1 MLDIHSRMTALEGAL
16 AWAKI
21 DVQKG
26 VASVPTAVTFFQ
38 NGRFVI
44 QLGALW
50 LTASPAHQYY
60 MLLHEY
66 NHIVRGDLTPI
77 PHRKQSVW
85 NIASDAVINHS
96 LQNLATVEETANYVH
111 YPALQVKYPA
121 LPMYIPTTSIIYN
134 ELCKHPESQGRSC
147 YIVANEKEDRDALDQ
162 ATTRAIVA
170 TRDVKDMSVGGMVS
184 RAAFPTISATRAV
197 PMLNELL
204 KYVRE
209 VHTQKKPVRSYM
221 REGRVGCL
229 KGVTRK
235 PRPSVAVA
243 LDVSGSISA
252 KELEQELAIVNYLTQ
267 QGYSVRRYVFA
278 TTCKEWPGGTS
289 PPNVGSSTELAPVIT
304 CTKQHA
310 VLVLLSDGDME
321 PVQTNTQHHIWVGPQ
336 AITQHHGAHV
346 VVG

>member
-1 MLDIHSRMTALEGAL
+1 MLDIQSRMTALEGAL

-21 DVQKG
+21 EVQKG

-38 NGRFVI
+38 NGRFII
-44 QLGALW
+44 QLGVPW

-66 NHIVRGDLTPI
+66 NHIVRGDLTPV
-77 PHRKQSVW
+77 PDRSVPIW
-85 NIASDAVINHS
+85 NIASDAIINHS
-96 LQNLATVEETANYVH
+96 LQNLATVKETANYVH
-111 YPALQVKYPA
+111 YPALQAQYPA
-121 LPMYIPTTSIIYN
+121 LPRYIPTTSVIYN
-134 ELCKHPESQGRSC
+134 ELCKHPEHQGAPC
-147 YIVANEKEDRDALDQ
+147 YIVADTNVDRDTLDQ

-170 TRDVKDMSVGGMVS
+170 ARDVNDMSVGGMVA
-184 RAAFPTISATRAV
+184 RAPFPTISATRSV
-197 PMLNELL
+197 PVLNELL
-204 KYVRE
+204 RHVRD

-267 QGYSVRRYVFA
+267 QGYEVRRYVFA
-278 TTCKEWPGGTS
+278 TECQEWPGGSS
-289 PPNVGSSTELAPVIT
+289 PPNVGCSTNLAPVVER
-304 CTKQHA
+304 TKQHA
-310 VLVLLSDGDME
+310 VLVLLSDGEMT
-321 PVQTNTQHHIWVGPQ
+321 PVPTRAQHHIWVGPQ
-336 AITQHHGAHV
+336 VITQHHGAHV
-346 VVG
+346 VIE

>member
-21 DVQKG
+21 EVQKG
-26 VASVPTAVTFFQ
+26 VASIQTAVTMFQ
-38 NGRFVI
+38 NDHFVI
-44 QLGALW
+44 KLGVAW

-66 NHIVRGDLTPI
+66 NHIVRGDLTPV
-77 PHRKQSVW
+77 PDRKVPVW

-96 LQNLATVEETANYVH
+96 LQNIATVEETATYVH
-111 YPALQVKYPA
+111 YPALQAKYPA
-121 LPMYIPTTSIIYN
+121 LPMYIPTTCVIYN
-134 ELCKHPESQGRSC
+134 ELCKHQEDQGGAC
-147 YIVANEKEDRDALDQ
+147 YIVANTNADRGALDQ

-170 TRDVKDMSVGGMVS
+170 ARDVKDVEVGRTTVQRS
-184 RAAFPTISATRAV
+184 FPMISNVHRV

-204 KYVRE
+204 RYVRE

-243 LDVSGSISA
+243 LDVSGSIGP

-278 TTCKEWPGGTS
+278 TVCQEWPGGIT
-289 PPNVGSSTELAPVIT
+289 PPNVGSSTQLAPVIERT
-304 CTKQHA
+304 RKHA
-310 VLVLLSDGDME
+310 VLVLLSDGMMT
-321 PVQTNTQHHIWVGPQ
+321 PIQTHTQHHIWVGPQ
-336 AITQHHGAHV
+336 TITQHRGAHV
-346 VVG
+346 VLK